1 MAYTMKTGQGNTSLN
16 ADIIDTET
24 KIELLPVNDL
34 EPNLIKDDEIEE
46 TSEFRIQ
53 VSSAINCHV
62 HTNG

>member
-46 TSEFRIQ
+46 KSEFRIQ
-53 VSSAINCHV
+53 V
-62 HTNG
+62 